1 MRDPRARSEP
11 AMNTAYGWMLAN
23 AAALALVLTTAHALL
38 KWASQK
44 PHATFVELLMSQ
56 APVVAL
62 ALALYGGVFL
72 WYLHALRRFE
82 MSELFPLYT
91 GLTLIL
97 VALAG
102 VWLFGERRSPLQMGG
117 IGLIIGGLFLLQHGA

>member
-1 MRDPRARSEP
+1 
-11 AMNTAYGWMLAN
+11 MNTAYGWM
-23 AAALALVLTTAHALL
+23 L

-44 PHATFVELLMSQ
+44 PHATFIELLMSQ

-102 VWLFGERRSPLQMGG
+102 VWLFGERLSPLQMGG
-117 IGLIIGGLFLLQHGA
+117 IGLIIGGLFLLQRGA

>member
-1 MRDPRARSEP
+1 
-11 AMNTAYGWMLAN
+11 MNTSSAWMIAN
-23 AAALALVLTTAHALL
+23 AAALAVVLTAAHALL

-44 PHATFVELLMSQ
+44 PHATFVELLTSQ
-56 APVVAL
+56 GAVVAL

-82 MSELFPLYT
+82 MAELFPLYT

-97 VALAG
+97 VACTG
-102 VWLFGERRSPLQMGG
+102 VLLFGERLAPVQIGG
-117 IGLIIGGLFLLQHGA
+117 ILLIVAGLFLLQRGA

>member
-1 MRDPRARSEP
+1 
-11 AMNTAYGWMLAN
+11 MNAVQGSMLVN
-23 AAALALVLTTAHALL
+23 AVALAFVLTTAHALL

-44 PHATFVELLMSQ
+44 PHATFAELLLSQ
-56 APVVAL
+56 GAVVAL

-82 MSELFPLYT
+82 MAELFPLYT

-97 VALAG
+97 VACTG
-102 VWLFGERRSPLQMGG
+102 VLLFGERLAPVQIGG
-117 IGLIIGGLFLLQHGA
+117 ILLIVAGLFLLQRGAA